1 MDFNALQH
9 KLFSI
14 DPTDPADDLK
24 KLQAQAG
31 GSAPEPKLEN
41 LAVVNES
48 VDVPEGSLQLDKN
61 YSVNDFAK
69 LAGVTETQKTGSE
82 GQAKGKDPMPKTSTP
97 SKTGEQDHPLK
108 DKLVGDSIQYEDD
121 DRISA
126 LERRIEA
133 LEAMLSERELT
144 KGEVKKR
151 DKTADKIMDKPKA
164 KKSIASWAKDKGMD
178 PEGAV
183 YAIATNMAKKKKS
196 TQTASLDTS
205 SIKNRLY
212 DALNKKMR
220 T

>member
-108 DKLVGDSIQYEDD
+108 DKLVGEAEE

-126 LERRIEA
+126 LERRIDA
-133 LEAMLSERELT
+133 LEALLNEKAVSKKQQQFFGIVRAMQ
-144 KGEVKKR
+144 KGEMPKDGEAGDVAGDMKKSDVKKMASTKHKGLPTR
-151 DKTADKIMDKPKA
+151 V
-164 KKSIASWAKDKGMD
+164 KSDIDTINIKD
-178 PEGAV
+178 
-183 YAIATNMAKKKKS
+183 
-196 TQTASLDTS
+196 
-205 SIKNRLY
+205 RLY
-212 DALNKKMR
+212 DALNKKMGIK
-220 T
+220 

>member
-9 KLFSI
+9 KLFSL
-14 DPTDPADDLK
+14 DPSDPADDLK
-24 KLQAQAG
+24 KLQDQAG

-82 GQAKGKDPMPKTSTP
+82 GQAKGKDPMPKMSKP

-108 DKLVGDSIQYEDD
+108 DKLVGEAEE

-126 LERRIEA
+126 LERRIDA
-133 LEAMLSERELT
+133 LEALLNEKAVSKKQQQFFGIVRAMQ
-144 KGEVKKR
+144 KGEMPKDGEAGDVAGDMKKSDVKKMASTKHKGLPTR
-151 DKTADKIMDKPKA
+151 V
-164 KKSIASWAKDKGMD
+164 KSDI
-178 PEGAV
+178 
-183 YAIATNMAKKKKS
+183 
-196 TQTASLDTS
+196 DTS
-205 SIKNRLY
+205 NIKDRLY
-212 DALNKKMR
+212 DALNKKMGIK
-220 T
+220 

>member
-1 MDFNALQH
+1 MEFNALQH

-108 DKLVGDSIQYEDD
+108 DKLVGDSIEYEDD

-126 LERRIEA
+126 LERRIDA
-133 LEAMLSERELT
+133 LEALLNEKAVSTKQQQFFGIVRAMQ
-144 KGEVKKR
+144 KGEMPKDGEAGKVAKDMSKKDVKKMASTKHKGLPTR
-151 DKTADKIMDKPKA
+151 V
-164 KKSIASWAKDKGMD
+164 KSDI
-178 PEGAV
+178 
-183 YAIATNMAKKKKS
+183 
-196 TQTASLDTS
+196 DTS
-205 SIKNRLY
+205 NIKDRLY
-212 DALNKKMR
+212 DALNKKMGIK
-220 T
+220 